1 MLFDNSLYTY
11 GKGYYSMTCSP
22 PRKAA
27 HVIEI
32 EGRRSVVRTTSEK
45 KIMLFL
51 DSCISLVSPE
61 KRTLFSK
68 VLKGRV
74 KKDLNGILRG
84 AVVDGRRLV
93 TTVKEVA
100 RKELCNTVD
109 QALIL
114 SNAQSIYN
122 HIDTMKI

>member
-1 MLFDNSLYTY
+1 
-11 GKGYYSMTCSP
+11 MTCSP

-68 VLKGRV
+68 VLKRRV

-122 HIDTMKI
+122 YIDTIKI

>member
-1 MLFDNSLYTY
+1 MF
-11 GKGYYSMTCSP
+11 
-22 PRKAA
+22 
-27 HVIEI
+27 
-32 EGRRSVVRTTSEK
+32 
-45 KIMLFL
+45 FL

-74 KKDLNGILRG
+74 KKDLSRNLRG

-100 RKELCNTVD
+100 RKRIIQYRRPSLVSYQCAVN
-109 QALIL
+109 LR
-114 SNAQSIYN
+114 
-122 HIDTMKI
+122 HIDTINITLQ